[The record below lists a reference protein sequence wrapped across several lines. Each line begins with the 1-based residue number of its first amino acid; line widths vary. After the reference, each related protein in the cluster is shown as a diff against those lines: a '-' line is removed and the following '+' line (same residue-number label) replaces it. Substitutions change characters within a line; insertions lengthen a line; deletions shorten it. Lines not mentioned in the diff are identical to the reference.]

1 MTRFRALRKLRGMDL
16 RRVAVA
22 LVVLAAALVL
32 TLHSGGDDDGAP
44 WTDLRTSA
52 PSGVALIIRPGDPM
66 RRLADLRLV
75 QRVLPISAV
84 VMVSGAEITRADSVR
99 VREIFG
105 TQPVRFLRTIDDAS
119 LRRIGLDVTPGVFV
133 WNSVSHM
140 STVMSVQEDRHKLQ
154 DQLRRIQY
162 LTALDGLSW

>member
-1 MTRFRALRKLRGMDL
+1 MDV

-22 LVVLAAALVL
+22 LVVLAAALLL
-32 TLHSGGDDDGAP
+32 TTYGGSDDAGPP
-44 WTDLRTSA
+44 WADLRTSA
-52 PSGVALIIRPGDPM
+52 PSGVALIIRPEDPLK
-66 RRLADLRLV
+66 RLADLRLV

-84 VMVSGAEITRADSVR
+84 IMVTGKEITREDSVR

-105 TQPVRFLRTIDDAS
+105 TQPVRFLPAIDERTLA
-119 LRRIGLDVTPGVFV
+119 RMGLDATPGVFV

-162 LTALDGLSW
+162 LTALDGITW